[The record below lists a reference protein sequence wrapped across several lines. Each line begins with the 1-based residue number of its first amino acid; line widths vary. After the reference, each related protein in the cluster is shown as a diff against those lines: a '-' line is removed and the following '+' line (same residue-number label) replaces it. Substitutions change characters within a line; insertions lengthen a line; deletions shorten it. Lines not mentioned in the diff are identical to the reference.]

1 MPKLEEEIE
10 KIGNIFSNHGLKD
23 KPSRMN
29 NNNEE
34 ELLQKKLE

>member
-10 KIGNIFSNHGLKD
+10 RIGNIFSNYGLKD

-34 ELLQKKLE
+34 EMLLKK